1 MTEEDDA
8 QLGFED
14 DSGALFLLNAR
25 EQRLVKYLLKA
36 TLDSDKGRLYI
47 AKKLDRESLDIAE
60 KLVRRIE
67 EA

>member
-1 MTEEDDA
+1 MTEESDA

-14 DSGALFLLNAR
+14 DSGALLLLNAR
-25 EQRLVKYLLKA
+25 EQKLVKYLLKA

-47 AKKLDRESLDIAE
+47 ARKLDRESLDTAE
-60 KLVRRIE
+60 KLLRRIE